1 MMYGPRRSAAIQQ
14 GHHEPRRN
22 LRYHGAMA
30 PWGMRMSGS
39 DGISEGI
46 EENDSVES
54 LVSESSNS
62 SSGVL
67 RAIGWTSVA
76 LGVTALGLYI
86 GRELRIRYKFNRRT
100 PTDFFSHAGEE
111 MGAEFGMGV

>member
-1 MMYGPRRSAAIQQ
+1 MSSGA
-14 GHHEPRRN
+14 N

-30 PWGMRMSGS
+30 PWGKRMCSQKNHDS
-39 DGISEGI
+39 DL
-46 EENDSVES
+46 VES
-54 LVSESSNS
+54 LVSESS

-86 GRELRIRYKFNRRT
+86 GRELRIRYKFKRRT
-100 PTDFFSHAGEE
+100 PSDFFSHAGEE
-111 MGAEFGMGV
+111 MGAEFGMGI